1 MAETDNP
8 LRSFVEIAPDS
19 DFGIHNLPFGVFRPR
34 ALAKPRVGVA
44 IGDQV
49 LDLSV
54 LVEQGLFR
62 GPEMRDTYVFHEPS
76 LNAFLSMGR
85 PAWREARERIAE
97 LLSEDGPE
105 LRDDAGLRDAA
116 LLPAASV
123 GLLLP
128 ARIGDYTDFYSS
140 REHATNLGT
149 MFRGPANAL
158 QPNWLHLP
166 VGYHGRS
173 SSIVVSGTDIRRPC
187 GQYRPEGSDR
197 PSFGPSRVMDFELE
211 VGFLVGPGT
220 ELGAPVPIERAADH
234 IFGLVLVNDWSARDI
249 QQWEYVP
256 LGPFLGKNFATS
268 ISPWV
273 VTLEALEPFRC
284 AGPAQD
290 DPPPLPY
297 LASPGNWAF
306 DISLEVLLQG
316 AAMAEPARI
325 ATANYAWLYWNMCQ
339 HLAHHTVNGCNLRPG
354 DLMASGTISGPGRD
368 QRGSLL
374 ELAWRGAEPLALPG
388 GETRSSLA
396 DGDTVIMRGRCEKDG
411 LRVGFG
417 EVRGT
422 LLPALGT

>member
-1 MAETDNP
+1 MAPTD
-8 LRSFVEIAPDS
+8 RTRHSFVEVAPGS
-19 DFGIHNLPFGVFRPR
+19 DFPIHNLPFGVFRPR
-34 ALAKPRVGVA
+34 ALAKPRIGVA
-44 IGDQV
+44 IGEEV
-49 LDLSV
+49 LDLSL
-54 LVEQGLFR
+54 LVERGLFR

-85 PAWREARERIAE
+85 PAWREARQRIVG
-97 LLSEDGPE
+97 LLDAGEPE

-123 GLLLP
+123 EMLLP

-173 SSIVVSGTDIRRPC
+173 SSIVVSGTDVRRPW
-187 GQYRPEGSDR
+187 GQYLPEGADR
-197 PSFGPSRVMDFELE
+197 PSCGPSRVMDFELE
-211 VGFLVGPGT
+211 VGFLVGPGN
-220 ELGAPVPIERAADH
+220 ELGSPIPVDRAAEH

-249 QQWEYVP
+249 QRWEYVP
-256 LGPFLGKNFATS
+256 LGPFLGKSFATS

-273 VTLEALEPFRC
+273 VTLDALEPFRC

-290 DPPPLPY
+290 DPAPLPY
-297 LASPGNWAF
+297 LSSPGDWAF
-306 DISLEVLLQG
+306 DISLEVLLQS
-316 AAMAEPARI
+316 ATMAEPARI

-339 HLAHHTVNGCNLRPG
+339 QVAHHTVNGCNLRPG
-354 DLMASGTISGPGRD
+354 DLLASGTISGPERE

-374 ELAWRGAEPLALPG
+374 ELAWRGAEPLQLPS
-388 GETRSSLA
+388 GERRSSLE
-396 DGDTVIMRGRCEKDG
+396 DGDTVIMRGRCEHDG
-411 LRVGFG
+411 LRLGLG

-422 LLPALGT
+422 LLPAREP

>member
-1 MAETDNP
+1 MAETDST
-8 LRSFVEIAPDS
+8 LRSFVEVPPDS

-34 ALAKPRVGVA
+34 ALARPRVGVA
-44 IGDQV
+44 IGEQV

-54 LVEQGLFR
+54 LVERGLFR
-62 GPEMRDTYVFHEPS
+62 GPEMRDTWVFHEPS

-97 LLSEDGPE
+97 LLSADEPA

-116 LLPAASV
+116 LLPAVSV
-123 GLLLP
+123 QLLLP

-173 SSIVVSGTDIRRPC
+173 SSLVVSGTDIRRPS
-187 GQYRPEGSDR
+187 GQFRPEGADR
-197 PSFGPSRVMDFELE
+197 PVYGPSRMMDFELE
-211 VGFLVGPGT
+211 VGFLVGPGS
-220 ELGAPVPIERAADH
+220 ELGVPVPIDRAAEH

-268 ISPWV
+268 TSPWV

-290 DPPPLPY
+290 DPAPLPY
-297 LASPGNWAF
+297 LSSAGDWAF
-306 DISLEVLLQG
+306 DIALEVLLQS
-316 AAMAEPARI
+316 AAMAEPARV
-325 ATANYAWLYWNMCQ
+325 ASANYASLYWSMCQ
-339 HLAHHTVNGCNLRPG
+339 QLAHHTVNGCNVRPG
-354 DLMASGTISGPGRD
+354 DLMASGTISGAGRHE
-368 QRGSLL
+368 RGSLL
-374 ELAWRGAEPLALPG
+374 ELAWRGAEPLTLPT
-388 GETRSSLA
+388 GETRSFLA
-396 DGDTVIMRGRCEKDG
+396 DGDTVIMRGHCEADG
-411 LRVGFG
+411 VRVGFG

-422 LLPALGT
+422 LLPAREP

>member
-1 MAETDNP
+1 MAPIDST
-8 LRSFVEIAPDS
+8 LRSFVEVLTGC

-34 ALAKPRVGVA
+34 ALARPRVGVA
-44 IGDQV
+44 IGEQV

-85 PAWREARERIAE
+85 PAWREARQRIGE
-97 LLSEDGPE
+97 LLRSDEPA

-123 GLLLP
+123 QMLLP

-149 MFRGPANAL
+149 MFRGAANAL

-173 SSIVVSGTDIRRPC
+173 SSIVVSGTDVRRPC
-187 GQYRPEGSDR
+187 GQFRPDGADR
-197 PSFGPSRVMDFELE
+197 PQYGPSRMMDFELE
-211 VGFLVGPGT
+211 VGALIGPGN
-220 ELGAPVPIERAADH
+220 ELGTPVPIDRAAEQL
-234 IFGLVLVNDWSARDI
+234 FGLVLVNDWSARDI

-256 LGPFLGKNFATS
+256 LGPFLGKSFATS

-284 AGPAQD
+284 AGPTQD
-290 DPPPLPY
+290 DPAPLPY
-297 LASPGNWAF
+297 LASPGDWAF
-306 DISLEVLLQG
+306 DIALEVLLQS
-316 AAMAEPARI
+316 AAMAEPVRI
-325 ATANYAWLYWNMCQ
+325 ATANFASLYWNLCQ
-339 HLAHHTVNGCNLRPG
+339 QLAHHTVNGCNLRPG
-354 DLMASGTISGPGRD
+354 DLLASGTISGPGRHE
-368 QRGSLL
+368 RGSLL
-374 ELAWRGAEPLALPG
+374 ELAWRGAEPLALPS
-388 GETRSSLA
+388 GETRSFLA
-396 DGDTVIMRGRCEKDG
+396 DGDTVIMRGHCESG
-411 LRVGFG
+411 GVRVGFG

-422 LLPALGT
+422 LLPAREP